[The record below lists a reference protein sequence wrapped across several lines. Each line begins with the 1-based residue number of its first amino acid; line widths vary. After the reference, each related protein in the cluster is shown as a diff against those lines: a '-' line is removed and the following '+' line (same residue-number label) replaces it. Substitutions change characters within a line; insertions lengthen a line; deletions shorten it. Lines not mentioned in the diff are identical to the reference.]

1 MRQSVIL
8 TCLSLTLSLSLLA
21 REEVSMSAPILQV
34 TPEEIS
40 FTTTFSNFVPG
51 GSYRLGVGTTGDKT
65 NSTTI
70 ELLKENIVLSKKVVG
85 FEQGFARSWFEV
97 DRIVVRGLLFRSAE
111 LPGSG
116 EDLTL
121 KVTLPR
127 AVTCPHNRVHSL
139 C

>member
-1 MRQSVIL
+1 
-8 TCLSLTLSLSLLA
+8 
-21 REEVSMSAPILQV
+21 MSAPILQV

-51 GSYRLGVGTTGDKT
+51 SSYRLGVGTTGDKT

-97 DRIVVRGLLFRSAE
+97 DRIFVRGLLFRSAE

-127 AVTCPHNRVHSL
+127 AEADRLKRLFVILAKQYGPDRWYIVEGAELNESHW
-139 C
+139 